1 MVKSISDVD
10 TAKEFLEI
18 VLKRP
23 GMYVGCE
30 RLDYIQIYLCGW
42 LVGAKTYTSCYL
54 DYDMQYWLFMKYS
67 ASIDAGT
74 LVGWNLFYRCFGL
87 EKYGIERFKEFIKEC
102 SFTKGDEGL
111 REDRVAGQLGDI
123 NSYYMFDGQ
132 LPAVL
137 NEEEIDKNID
147 FDNTTA
153 SLQELVRLVNYIAPN
168 EYEKIY
174 IFINHET
181 CFLQV
186 RIYYYVLGEGW
197 IDGVTLAEQSDYY
210 RKLLMIH
217 GCVNQFRHNISEQG
231 IITVKVMGKHIELE
245 IEEVEEIRYPFR
257 MGNPSMQL
265 WEGSFEER
273 LQKWQEKHLTRITD
287 EGQ

>member
-1 MVKSISDVD
+1 MVKSISDVE
-10 TAKEFLEI
+10 TAKEFLEV

-30 RLDYIQIYLCGW
+30 RLDYIQIYLYGW
-42 LVGAKTYTSCYL
+42 LDGRKMSCNL

-67 ASIDAGT
+67 ASIDAGNI
-74 LVGWNLFYRCFGL
+74 VGWSLFYRCFGL

-102 SFTKGDEGL
+102 SFAKVNEGL
-111 REDRVAGQLGDI
+111 RKDRVAGQLGDI
-123 NSYYMFDGQ
+123 NRYYMFDGQ

-137 NEEEIDKNID
+137 NEDEIDKNID
-147 FDNTTA
+147 FNNTTT
-153 SLQELVRLVNYIAPN
+153 SLQELVRLVNYIVPN
-168 EYEKIY
+168 EYEKMY
-174 IFINHET
+174 IFINHEA

-197 IDGVTLAEQSDYY
+197 IDGVTLATQSDYY

-231 IITVKVMGKHIELE
+231 IITIKVIGEHIELE
-245 IEEVEEIRYPFR
+245 VEEAEEIRRPFLL
-257 MGNPSMQL
+257 GNPSMQL

-273 LQKWQEKHLTRITD
+273 LQKWQEKHLFKITH
-287 EGQ
+287 ESQ